1 MAQQHPLFNPRESAP
16 GSYRELYMTAGYQ
29 KGGPVPA
36 RLMASYRFTEALGG
50 GERPT
55 PANLKEQTLA
65 LSERRPVAF
74 LCLYRKTGAT
84 NVEVRILHRM
94 LRYYELPG
102 DKAGGEAADL
112 SMGLLGEVRAAQIPV
127 VEVDNSL
134 FSLIGGAIRVP
145 TVAVMPELLAQRHRA
160 AT

>member
-1 MAQQHPLFNPRESAP
+1 
-16 GSYRELYMTAGYQ
+16 MTAGYQ
-29 KGGPVPA
+29 EGGPGPA

-65 LSERRPVAF
+65 LSERHPVAF
-74 LCLYRKTGAT
+74 LCLYRKTGT

-102 DKAGGEAADL
+102 TMLEGRRQTLAWAY
-112 SMGLLGEVRAAQIPV
+112 LGMSE
-127 VEVDNSL
+127 
-134 FSLIGGAIRVP
+134 
-145 TVAVMPELLAQRHRA
+145 RHRFRW
-160 AT
+160 